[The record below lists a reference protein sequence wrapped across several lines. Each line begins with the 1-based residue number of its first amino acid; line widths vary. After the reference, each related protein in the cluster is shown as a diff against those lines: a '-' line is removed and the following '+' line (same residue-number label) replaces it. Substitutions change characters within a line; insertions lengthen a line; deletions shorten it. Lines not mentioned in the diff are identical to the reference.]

1 MAAGLLVSFCAVAVG
16 SASNS
21 AVASCSAAS
30 LGQIVDAVRDGEVGL
45 ALPLTAEKG
54 LSVILVL
61 NQYK

>member
-1 MAAGLLVSFCAVAVG
+1 MRKQTCIGLVRISEKCHIRTMQR
-16 SASNS
+16 SITR
-21 AVASCSAAS
+21 
-30 LGQIVDAVRDGEVGL
+30 QIVDAVRDGEVGL